1 VSRRQKKRPPRPNE
15 EHEFWVTNISTKKD
29 ISLADL
35 RLTLRRGRS
44 VNLLDKR
51 HYSYTLEQLQESEK
65 SGSIH
70 KKRHVVKVRDV
81 PPIKIGKRLEIEK
94 NRRVLVPARNKVEME
109 TPYYEELDFENET
122 EAEEAFAAEEAEAS
136 FQDKA
141 PLLAVDKKFKEP
153 DPE

>member
-1 VSRRQKKRPPRPNE
+1 MKRAPRPGK
-15 EHEFWVTNISTKKD
+15 EHEFWVTNISTQKD

-44 VNLLDKR
+44 VNLLDKK
-51 HYSYTLEQLQESEK
+51 HYSYTLEQLQESAK
-65 SGSIH
+65 SGSIY
-70 KKRHVVKVRDV
+70 KKSNVVKIRDL
-81 PPIKIGKRLEIEK
+81 PPVVMARRIDIEK

-109 TPYYEELDFENET
+109 EKYYEELDFDDET
-122 EAEEAFAAEEAEAS
+122 DAEEVFAAEDAEAS

-153 DPE
+153 DSEPE